1 MDSSLSLVNVNKQN
15 RPRIIDM
22 STLDDRN
29 FGNII
34 LIADRRKKESI
45 FMIFYLIN
53 TLEMQGQGMNQVLF
67 HL

>member
-29 FGNII
+29 FGNVI
-34 LIADRRKKESI
+34 LIADRRKKNPS
-45 FMIFYLIN
+45 FMIFYPIN
-53 TLEMQGQGMNQVLF
+53 TLGMQGQGMNQVLF